1 MRLLAKLTVVE
12 LKLFV
17 REPISLVFTFAFPLV
32 VLVVLFGVFGSQPD
46 YAFNYARPNDYYLAS
61 YVAVV
66 IAAVSLVAL
75 PVHVA
80 TYRERGVIRR
90 LRASSVPGLSVLT
103 AQVAVALLL
112 VTAGSVVLAV
122 AGVVGYDASLPDQPR
137 ETLVGFALSAIAF
150 LAVGFLLGNLA
161 RTARSAQAIG
171 MLVFLPM
178 WLLSGAG
185 PPPEVLSDGLRTVA
199 DVLPLTYAVR
209 AVQDPWLGL
218 GPNTTA
224 LGVMAAMLGV
234 AAVAAVRAVRQV

>member
-1 MRLLAKLTVVE
+1 MRLLVKLTWVE

-32 VLVVLFGVFGSQPD
+32 VLVVLFGVFGSQPQ
-46 YAFNYARPNDYYLAS
+46 YAFNDARPDDYYLAS
-61 YVAVV
+61 YTAVV

-80 TYRERGVIRR
+80 TYRERGVLRR
-90 LRASSVPGLSVLT
+90 LRASSVPAVGVLA
-103 AQVAVALLL
+103 AQVVVALVL
-112 VTAGSVVLAV
+112 VTGGTLVLLAAGILA
-122 AGVVGYDASLPDQPR
+122 YDTNLPDQPR
-137 ETLVGFALSAIAF
+137 ATLVGFGLSAVAF
-150 LAVGFLLGNLA
+150 LAVGFLLGSLT
-161 RTARSAQAIG
+161 RTARSAQAVG

-185 PPPEVLSDGLRTVA
+185 PPREVLSDGLRVVG
-199 DVLPLTYAVR
+199 DLLPLTYAVR

-224 LGVMAAMLGV
+224 LAVMGAMLV
-234 AAVAAVRAVRQV
+234 AATIAATRAMRQV

>member
-1 MRLLAKLTVVE
+1 MRLLAKLTLVE
-12 LKLFV
+12 MKLFI

-32 VLVVLFGVFGSQPD
+32 VLVVLFGVFGDQPD

-61 YVAVV
+61 YVSVV

-90 LRASSVPGLSVLT
+90 LRASSVPGAAVLT
-103 AQVAVALLL
+103 AQVLVALAL
-112 VTAGSVVLAV
+112 VTAGTIVLVV
-122 AGVVGYDASLPDQPR
+122 AGVVGYDANPPDQTGA
-137 ETLVGFALSAIAF
+137 TLVGFGLSALAF
-150 LAVGFLLGNLA
+150 LALGFLLGNVA
-161 RTARSAQAIG
+161 RTARAAQAIG

-185 PPPEVLSDGLRTVA
+185 PPREVLSDGLAVVA
-199 DVLPLTYAVR
+199 DLLPLTYAVR

-224 LGVMAAMLGV
+224 LAVMGAMLVG
-234 AAVAAVRAVRQV
+234 AAAAAVRAVRQV